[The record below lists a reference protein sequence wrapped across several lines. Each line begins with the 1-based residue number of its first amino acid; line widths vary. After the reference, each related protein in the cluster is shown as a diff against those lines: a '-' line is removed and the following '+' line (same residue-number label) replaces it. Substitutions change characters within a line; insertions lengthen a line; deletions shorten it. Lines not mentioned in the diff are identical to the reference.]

1 MLYTILN
8 HCPYASIPAGYNTE
22 HSSVT
27 FCSNH
32 LYSRCPTSG
41 SYSLLDAKVEGYN
54 NSADAVEAVWK
65 ALEFPLT
72 AYNKCYY
79 INNTGSNDIWMS
91 DWLARFSLTAANEIT
106 FDQSTFCYFPD
117 HTTTA
122 NMGSIV
128 LPDVDGPR
136 YTQGF
141 TANSYAFN
149 DAAVGV
155 NWAFIQNYA
164 TPEVPY
170 HFVYLFTIFPESF
183 IWSEK
188 WNFNAMDEAPNHPG
202 DSSWRK
208 YAIVRVDTWEYVS
221 GDLNGK
227 FNATVSISP
236 LDVYIDYALTELQ
249 DKETGPLYDTERPP
263 LDPKEDPPAPP
274 GKNTGGNGSGD
285 NSSDPVK
292 VPGVPSTDMTASGS
306 LRVYEVT
313 AAQLAV
319 LVGYLHSNAPG
330 DAILKWFGNP
340 IQGIISLHYLPYALL
355 PRTNPATSESITVLG
370 LPTGATGTPIMQFQQ
385 IHFGSYMF
393 LDDSDSYLDY
403 SPYTKVSIYLPGIG
417 IRELN
422 IDDLIG
428 KRIWVVYNCDNVTGQ
443 FQAFVSTSAEY
454 EDEDHSSV
462 RYCFS
467 GQVAAPFPIS
477 QENWGNTFIAG
488 ATLAAGALAG
498 GVAAAGSAAA
508 AGTGA
513 GAAAGSA
520 AGTAAGAA
528 EAGAAGGSAAS
539 SIAGGAV
546 NIGNSL
552 TSLAKPTITRSGT
565 VSGTTSLFGVK
576 KPYLIVER
584 PNWQSYRGFAKVKG
598 YPCGQCHKL
607 GSISGYAVIE
617 SCHLTGIPATVGE
630 INEIESLLKSG
641 VVL

>member
-8 HCPYASIPAGYNTE
+8 GCPYTSIPAGYNAE
-22 HSSVT
+22 HSAVT

-41 SYSLLDAKVEGYN
+41 SYSLLDASVEGYN
-54 NSADAVEAVWK
+54 NSADAVEAVWR

-72 AYNKCYY
+72 AYNNCYY
-79 INNTGSNDIWMS
+79 INNTGSNDIWMR
-91 DWLARFSLTAANEIT
+91 DWLARFGFSSASEIT
-106 FDQSTFCYFPD
+106 FAASANCYFPE

-122 NMGSIV
+122 TMGSVV
-128 LPDVDGPR
+128 LPDVDGAR

-155 NWAFIQNYA
+155 NWAFIQSYA
-164 TPEVPY
+164 DPNVPY

-183 IWSEK
+183 IWSET
-188 WNFNAMDEAPNHPG
+188 WNFNAMDEAPNHAG
-202 DSSWRK
+202 DSDWRK
-208 YAIVRVDTWEYVS
+208 YAIVRVDTWEYTGGELS
-221 GDLNGK
+221 GK

-236 LDVYIDYALTELQ
+236 LDVYIGYALTELQ
-249 DKETGPLYDTERPP
+249 GKDTGPLYDTERPP
-263 LDPKEDPPAPP
+263 LQPKDEGDTPP
-274 GKNTGGNGSGD
+274 GRNTGGNGSGAND
-285 NSSDPVK
+285 SDPVK
-292 VPGVPSTDMTASGS
+292 VPGVPSTDMTQSGS
-306 LRVYEVT
+306 LRVYEIS
-313 AAQLAV
+313 AGQLKI
-319 LVGYLHSNAPG
+319 LVDYLHSNAPG

-355 PRTNPATSESITVLG
+355 PRTNPATTESVTVLG
-370 LPTGATGTPIMQFQQ
+370 MPTGATATPIMQFQQ
-385 IHFGSYMF
+385 IHFGSYLF
-393 LDDSDSYLDY
+393 LDDTGTYLDY
-403 SPYTKVSIYLPGIG
+403 APYTKVSIYLPGIG

-422 IDDLIG
+422 IDDVIN

-443 FQAFVSTSAEY
+443 FQAFISTSAEY
-454 EDEDHSSV
+454 QDEKHSSV
-462 RYCFS
+462 RYSFS

-508 AGTGA
+508 AGSGA

-520 AGTAAGAA
+520 AAGAA
-528 EAGAAGGSAAS
+528 EAGAAGGITAS
-539 SIAGGAV
+539 GIAGGAV

-552 TSLAKPTITRSGT
+552 TSLAKPSITRSGT

-584 PNWQSYRGFAKVKG
+584 PNWQSYRGFASVKG
-598 YPCGQCHKL
+598 YPCGQYWKL
-607 GSISGYAVIE
+607 GDISGYAVIE
-617 SCHLTGIPATVGE
+617 SCHLSGIPGTVGE
-630 INEIESLLKSG
+630 INEIEALLKGG
-641 VVL
+641 VIL